1 MKKLNLF
8 YVIAILAVLFVSCKP
23 ESEVKT
29 YIVDFEDVTLTD
41 GIYNG
46 SDLSGTPKKETAWGE
61 EITNY
66 YKDIV
71 SGVAKFQ
78 NTFTKAETWTS
89 WLGFAISNKTD
100 QKTVGYMNQYSVYAS
115 GGALGSKQFA
125 VAFKDATVIIDK
137 NEHGNFKINSLMLNN
152 STYAYLG
159 MKNGEYG
166 GMGKKFET
174 DDWFK
179 VTITGSLN
187 NTETGKVDYYL
198 ADFRDGKKFV
208 LDKWTK
214 VDMSALGEVDKL
226 TFEFASSDV
235 HEIYGMNTPA
245 YVCVDNLEFTQEIK
259 Q

>member
-78 NTFTKAETWTS
+78 NVYSKEWYS
-89 WLGFAISNKTD
+89 WKGFSISCKTD
-100 QKTVGYMNQYSVYAS
+100 KETVGYLNQYSVYGS

-125 VAFKDATVIIDK
+125 VAFTNATVIIDK

-159 MKNGEYG
+159 IKNGEYG
-166 GMGKKFET
+166 GGDARKFKAG
-174 DDWFK
+174 DWFK

-187 NTETGKVDYYL
+187 NAETGKLDYYL
-198 ADFRDGKKFV
+198 ADFRDEKTFI

-214 VDMSALGEVDKL
+214 VDVSALGEVDKL
-226 TFEFASSDV
+226 TFEFASSDTG
-235 HEIYGMNTPA
+235 EWGMNTPA
-245 YVCVDNLEFTQEIK
+245 YVCVDNIEFEQTIEK
-259 Q
+259 